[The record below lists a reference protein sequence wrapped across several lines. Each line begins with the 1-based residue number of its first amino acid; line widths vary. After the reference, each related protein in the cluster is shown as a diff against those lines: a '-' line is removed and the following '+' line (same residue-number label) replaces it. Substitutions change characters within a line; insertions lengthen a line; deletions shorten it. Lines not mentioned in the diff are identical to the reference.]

1 MVLNLPWFNHDK
13 NDNIAKPPKTYH
25 DLTMIIMIVVLNLP
39 WFNHDNNDNVK
50 PWFNHDNNDSSV
62 KPTMI

>member
-1 MVLNLPWFNHDK
+1 ML
-13 NDNIAKPPKTYH
+13 
-25 DLTMIIMIVVLNLP
+25 VLNLP

-50 PWFNHDNNDSSV
+50 PWFNHDNNDSNV

>member
-1 MVLNLPWFNHDK
+1 
-13 NDNIAKPPKTYH
+13 
-25 DLTMIIMIVVLNLP
+25 MIIMIVVLNLP

-50 PWFNHDNNDSSV
+50 PWFNHDNTDSNV